1 MPHALPTRKRSVTE
15 AEKQRDLWEAQ
26 QEARLKRE
34 LVEAE
39 RAKLKAKEAESV
51 ETLSQYKEEI
61 GWRERLQG
69 DEEVLE
75 EIRCESRH
83 SAKKE
88 IC

>member
-1 MPHALPTRKRSVTE
+1 
-15 AEKQRDLWEAQ
+15 
-26 QEARLKRE
+26 
-34 LVEAE
+34 
-39 RAKLKAKEAESV
+39 LKAKEAESV

>member
-1 MPHALPTRKRSVTE
+1 MFVQLATIDAGMDE
-15 AEKQRDLWEAQ
+15 
-26 QEARLKRE
+26 
-34 LVEAE
+34 
-39 RAKLKAKEAESV
+39 LKAKEAESV

-83 SAKKE
+83 SFAE
-88 IC
+88 EGNLLNNQPLLQGQVSG

>member
-1 MPHALPTRKRSVTE
+1 MRSVFVQLATIDAGMDE
-15 AEKQRDLWEAQ
+15 
-26 QEARLKRE
+26 
-34 LVEAE
+34 
-39 RAKLKAKEAESV
+39 LKAKEAESV